1 MTKAELIEKIA
12 RSRDLPPDVTKK
24 CIGQILDL
32 AFEELGTYFV
42 RAKVTRSQCPRF
54 TFPGFGTF
62 TKKKRSARKG
72 VNPRT
77 LEPMTIDASH
87 TIDFRPG
94 TDLRQ
99 QLNARIAVT
108 SAVKGKRRASAQL
121 DLDPVEP
128 TVRSVGIKLQSVAP
142 AVLDEDDDDGV
153 PIHRRR
159 FTDRDDLDDELE
171 DELDET
177 LSDEAD
183 ESEEAVESYET
194 GEACKPAEAAYQ
206 LAPAPMQRA
215 RLRGAASTPRTGS

>member
-12 RSRDLPPDVTKK
+12 RSRELPPDVTKK

-32 AFEELGTYFV
+32 AFDELGTYFV

-77 LEPMTIDASH
+77 LEPMTIEAAY

-94 TDLRQ
+94 SDLRQ
-99 QLNARIAVT
+99 HLNTRVAVA
-108 SAVKGKRRASAQL
+108 SAVKGKRRVGAAQL
-121 DLDPVEP
+121 ELDPVDSAVLAVVP
-128 TVRSVGIKLQSVAP
+128 AMSVVPAP
-142 AVLDEDDDDGV
+142 AAFEEEDDDSV

-159 FTDRDDLDDELE
+159 FTDRDDLDEDLDEPDEPDELG
-171 DELDET
+171 
-177 LSDEAD
+177 
-183 ESEEAVESYET
+183 EAVEV
-194 GEACKPAEAAYQ
+194 GYQ